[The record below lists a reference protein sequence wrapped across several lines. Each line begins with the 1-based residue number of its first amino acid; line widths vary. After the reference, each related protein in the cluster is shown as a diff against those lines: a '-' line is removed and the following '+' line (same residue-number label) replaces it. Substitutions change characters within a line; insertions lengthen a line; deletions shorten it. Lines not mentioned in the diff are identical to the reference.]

1 MDNQNGSETI
11 GRRDKGIHRG
21 GLHLLKEKRVSD
33 ILVFGGGTIPKK
45 DLEKLKSLGIGE
57 IFTAGTDTDAII
69 AYLVLGRN
77 DFLIS

>member
-21 GLHLLKEKRVSD
+21 GLHLLEGEKGLRHTGIWCRYHS
-33 ILVFGGGTIPKK
+33 KK
-45 DLEKLKSLGIGE
+45 GLRETKITMYWS
-57 IFTAGTDTDAII
+57 IFTTGTDTDAII
-69 AYLVLGRN
+69 AYLVPGRN